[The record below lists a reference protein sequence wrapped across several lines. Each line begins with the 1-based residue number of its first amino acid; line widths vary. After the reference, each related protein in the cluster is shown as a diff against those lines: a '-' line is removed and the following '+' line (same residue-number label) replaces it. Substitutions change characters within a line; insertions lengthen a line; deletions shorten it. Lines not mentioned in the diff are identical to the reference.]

1 MAELPTGTVTFVFT
15 DVEGSTSLWERYPEA
30 MRATMAR
37 HDALVEQIVA
47 EHGGAVVRPR
57 GEGDSRFV
65 VFRRAT
71 DAVAAAAALQRA
83 LHVEPWPVP
92 APICVRMAVHT
103 GEADLRDGDYYGSA
117 VNRCARI
124 RSLAH
129 GGQTLV
135 SYATSDLI
143 RDHSLPGL
151 ELRDLGE
158 HRLRS
163 LSRPERVFQLV
174 APGLPS
180 GFPPPKSLETFPN
193 NLPVQLTAFVGRE
206 RELAEVKQLLGT
218 THLLTLTGSGG
229 TGKTRLS
236 LETAADLLE
245 HFVDGVWLVELAP
258 VLDPALVV
266 QSVATALGVR
276 EQPGRPLFD
285 VLADYLRYKQ
295 LLLILDN
302 CEHLIEACARLAA
315 DLLQASPKL
324 KMIASSREALGIAGE
339 ATFSVPSLSLPR
351 VPPGNT
357 GLPTV
362 DELAQ
367 YEAVRLFVERASG
380 ALPAF
385 RLTDANAPVVAQICR
400 RLDGIPLAIELAAA
414 RVKVL
419 KVEQIAAR
427 LDDRF
432 RLLTGGS
439 RTALPRQQTL
449 RALIDW
455 SWDLLSETE
464 RALIRRLSVFV
475 GGWTLEAAE
484 AVGGDPEPAAL
495 DKPSGS
501 PLLPPEE
508 VLDFLSQLVNKSLVV
523 VDSDQEAEARYRLL
537 ESIRQY
543 ARDKLLESGEGSEV
557 RNRHLRFYLA
567 YAEAAQP
574 RLRGPDMLAWLD
586 RLDIEHDN
594 LRAALAWAM
603 ECDPD
608 AGLRMVGALTDFW
621 ARRTYTTEGRRW
633 LQEALD
639 RVAALPPVE
648 GEARRARMLARA
660 IALQGKGS
668 VSFGQGKHAESRA
681 ACAESV
687 ALAREVGDTVVLA
700 QGLGLLSMAAAFQGD
715 TDAARAAADEAEA
728 ICRQNG
734 YTWQLGIVFGAR
746 SITAMEGGGDPAE
759 ARAANE
765 QTVRLAREVGNPYL
779 SAMALFG
786 LSRVTARLGNSD
798 EARARLEE
806 SAVLFRQMRDRHF
819 INVTRSELGHMQRR
833 LGNFAEAAALYH
845 ETIAGWLELGNRAAL
860 AHELESLAIIAA
872 AQRRPGRAARLFG
885 AAEAL
890 REASGS
896 SMTGLERAEYIEAIT
911 NARAQI
917 DESGWS
923 AAWAEGRA
931 LPLDQAVAFALE
943 E

>member
-1 MAELPTGTVTFVFT
+1 QA
-15 DVEGSTSLWERYPEA
+15 
-30 MRATMAR
+30 
-37 HDALVEQIVA
+37 
-47 EHGGAVVRPR
+47 
-57 GEGDSRFV
+57 
-65 VFRRAT
+65 
-71 DAVAAAAALQRA
+71 
-83 LHVEPWPVP
+83 EPWPMP
-92 APICVRMAVHT
+92 SPICVRVAVHT

-117 VNRCARI
+117 VNRCARL
-124 RSLAH
+124 RSMAY

-135 SYATSDLI
+135 SHATSDMI

-158 HRLRS
+158 HRLRN

-180 GFPPPKSLETFPN
+180 GFPPPKSLETSPN
-193 NLPVQLTAFVGRE
+193 NIPVRLTAFVGRE
-206 RELAEVKQLLGT
+206 RELAEVKRLLGA

-236 LETAADLLE
+236 LEAAADLLDQFTE
-245 HFVDGVWLVELAP
+245 GVWLVELAP

-266 QSVATALGVR
+266 QSVSTALGVR
-276 EQPGRPLFD
+276 EQPGRPLLD
-285 VLADYLRYKQ
+285 VLLDYLRYKQ

-302 CEHLIEACARLAA
+302 CEHLIDACARLAA
-315 DLLQASPKL
+315 DLLRACPKL

-339 ATFSVPSLSLPR
+339 ATLSVPSLSLPR
-351 VPPGNT
+351 VMLGSGALPP
-357 GLPTV
+357 V

-367 YEAVRLFVERASG
+367 YEAVRLFVERAST
-380 ALPAF
+380 ALPSF
-385 RLTDANAPVVAQICR
+385 RLTDVNAPVVAQICQ

-464 RALIRRLSVFV
+464 RALLRRLSAFV

-484 AVGGDPEPAAL
+484 AVGADPESAVDETPPGTPIL
-495 DKPSGS
+495 PS
-501 PLLPPEE
+501 EE
-508 VLDFLSQLVNKSLVV
+508 VLDVLSQLVNKSLVV
-523 VDSDQEAEARYRLL
+523 VEPDQEAEARYRLL
-537 ESIRQY
+537 ETIRQY
-543 ARDKLLESGEGSEV
+543 ARDKLLESGEGARV
-557 RNRHLRFYLA
+557 RDRHLGFYLV

-586 RLDIEHDN
+586 RLDLEHDN

-608 AGLRMVGALTDFW
+608 AGLRLAGALTDFW

-633 LQEALD
+633 LDEALD
-639 RVAALPPVE
+639 RVAALPPVD

-668 VSFGQGKHAESRA
+668 VAFGQGKHAESQA

-687 ALAREVGDTVVLA
+687 VLARDVGDTVVLA

-734 YTWQLGIVFGAR
+734 YTWQLGIVLGAR
-746 SITAMEGGGDPAE
+746 GIIAMVGGGDPAE
-759 ARAANE
+759 ARAAN
-765 QTVRLAREVGNPYL
+765 
-779 SAMALFG
+779 
-786 LSRVTARLGNSD
+786 
-798 EARARLEE
+798 
-806 SAVLFRQMRDRHF
+806 
-819 INVTRSELGHMQRR
+819 
-833 LGNFAEAAALYH
+833 
-845 ETIAGWLELGNRAAL
+845 
-860 AHELESLAIIAA
+860 
-872 AQRRPGRAARLFG
+872 
-885 AAEAL
+885 
-890 REASGS
+890 
-896 SMTGLERAEYIEAIT
+896 
-911 NARAQI
+911 
-917 DESGWS
+917 
-923 AAWAEGRA
+923 
-931 LPLDQAVAFALE
+931 
-943 E
+943 